1 MSKIKRL
8 DDFSCNKSYDNMSL
22 FDVSFVM
29 KKTNTI
35 YNNLKRGFLGRNY
48 FMQIAMYKIQILSL
62 HSNFHL
68 AIYLLFINLIF
79 KS

>member
-1 MSKIKRL
+1 M
-8 DDFSCNKSYDNMSL
+8 
-22 FDVSFVM
+22 M

-48 FMQIAMYKIQILSL
+48 FVQIAMYKIQILSL
-62 HSNFHL
+62 HSNFSL
-68 AIYLLFINLIF
+68 ALDLLFINLIF